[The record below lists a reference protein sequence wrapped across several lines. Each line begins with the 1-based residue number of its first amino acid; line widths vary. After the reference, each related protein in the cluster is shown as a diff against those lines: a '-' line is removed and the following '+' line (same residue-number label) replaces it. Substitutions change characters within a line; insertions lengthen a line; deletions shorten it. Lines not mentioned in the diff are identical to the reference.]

1 MNLSFLIAKKLL
13 RSQSFTKLIVRI
25 AVAAVALSVAVMIL
39 SVALIK
45 GFKTE
50 ISAKIFGFWG
60 HVHINNIG
68 TRTTNEPTPMRD
80 GEFSLADVKN
90 LKYAQRYAT
99 KSGIIKTDEN
109 FEGIILKGVG
119 ADFHWDFVKSCL
131 VEGNVLTLNAD
142 TTVAPSNQILVSQTT
157 ASRMGLKLHQKF
169 VIHFVN
175 QNKQSQ
181 QVFQISGIYKTGL
194 EEYDRQFA
202 LVDLRLVQGL
212 LGWSASQVVGYE
224 VFVEN
229 LSKMDSTNA
238 EIYQLLPNTLT
249 SETIKEA
256 QPQIFQ
262 WLELQDIN
270 EGVILALM
278 LVVGL
283 INMLICLLILILER
297 TNMIGI
303 LKTQGASN
311 GMIQEIFVYYG
322 ALITF
327 VGLLVGNLLG
337 FGLGYLQKTFS
348 LVTLSEAN
356 YYLSVAPISFDLQ
369 KILVVNVLTLLLIV
383 VTLILPTLLVL
394 RISPVK
400 AIRFK

>member
-1 MNLSFLIAKKLL
+1 
-13 RSQSFTKLIVRI
+13 
-25 AVAAVALSVAVMIL
+25 
-39 SVALIK
+39 
-45 GFKTE
+45 
-50 ISAKIFGFWG
+50 
-60 HVHINNIG
+60 
-68 TRTTNEPTPMRD
+68 MRD

-157 ASRMGLKLHQKF
+157 ASRMGLKLNQKF

-270 EGVILALM
+270 EGVILSLM

-337 FGLGYLQKTFS
+337 FGLGYLQKTFG

-369 KILVVNVLTLLLIV
+369 KILVVNALTLLLIV